1 MAEQSGDLVYEYM
14 LMARYAATGTHPDGR
29 RDALDRS
36 AMILLAR
43 LIAEGPMTVAELAD
57 AFDLDVS
64 TIHRQLAA
72 AMNNGLILRTTDAGG
87 GTARRHRP
95 TTAGRRRYEEEL
107 ATRRRYVNRVVA
119 DWSVEDRHAFTGY
132 LRRFNES
139 MEHLRD
145 RPWPRRVAKQPWN
158 MG

>member
-72 AMNNGLILRTTDAGG
+72 AMKNGLILRIDDPEGG
-87 GTARRHRP
+87 VARRHRP
-95 TTAGRRRYEEEL
+95 TAEGRRRYEEEL
-107 ATRRRYVNRVVA
+107 AIRRTYVDRVVA
-119 DWSVEDRHAFTGY
+119 DWPAEDRHAFTVY
-132 LRRFNES
+132 LRRFNEN
-139 MEHLRD
+139 MEHLRG
-145 RPWPRRVAKQPWN
+145 RPWPRSES
-158 MG
+158 

>member
-57 AFDLDVS
+57 AFDLDIS

-72 AMNNGLILRTTDAGG
+72 AMKNGLILRIDDPEGG
-87 GTARRHRP
+87 VARRHRP
-95 TTAGRRRYEEEL
+95 TAEGRRRYEEEL
-107 ATRRRYVNRVVA
+107 AIRRTYVDRVVA
-119 DWSVEDRHAFTGY
+119 DWPAEDRHAFTVY
-132 LRRFNES
+132 LRRFNEN
-139 MEHLRD
+139 MEHLRG
-145 RPWPRRVAKQPWN
+145 RPWPRSES
-158 MG
+158 